1 MKSAVALIVILSL
14 LAFSMVGC
22 STDNANAAN
31 NSGGTPKPVNNG
43 KNGKTTNAPTAL
55 TPQ

>member
-14 LAFSMVGC
+14 LAFSM
-22 STDNANAAN
+22 DNANAAN